1 MHPVLYSIGHSN
13 MDTEPFIRL
22 LKANSV
28 QVVADV
34 RSAPYSRYVPQYN
47 KKEIEAAATRAG
59 LRYIF
64 MGDVIGGKPAGREYL
79 DEEGRV
85 MYNKLAAE
93 ESFQLGL
100 DRLIRGL
107 DAGFTIVLMCAEE
120 NPLKCHRHH
129 LIARELELKREI
141 PVWHIRADNTKIRA
155 KEFLNAQLALF

>member
-1 MHPVLYSIGHSN
+1 MHPVLYTIGHSN
-13 MDTEPFIRL
+13 MDTGPFLRL
-22 LKANSV
+22 LKANTV

-47 KKEIEAAATRAG
+47 KKEIEAAVIREG

-64 MGDVIGGKPAGREYL
+64 MGDAVGGKPAGREYL
-79 DEEGRV
+79 DEDGRV
-85 MYNKLAAE
+85 MYNKLAAQ
-93 ESFQLGL
+93 ESFQQGL
-100 DRLIRGL
+100 DRLTKGL
-107 DAGFTIVLMCAEE
+107 DSGFTIVLMCAEE

-141 PVWHIRADNTKIRA
+141 PVWHIRADNTKMRA